1 MSSIIHTIPQNG
13 ITDSTS
19 RRKQRF
25 QSIEEKS
32 MMDRTKSKT
41 GRTKSQS
48 LACVVLVLIVL
59 LLIADLK
66 NPMPALDSL
75 RGTTSKNDIIINL
88 QSQQRAVTLELK
100 EEQLAQLI
108 KTHTK
113 DEDIITELQK
123 KLEDSKNE
131 MDAKVK
137 ILEEAAAIKADAGT
151 TTTTTTATAESLSV
165 PSVFEPHEICSY
177 LHSEPSTATRL
188 WQKYLPRIL
197 DASKNPLIP
206 ELLTKDEDEK
216 IHNLLVNTLPS
227 SRLRRAVRHMPTFSH
242 KIVKNVMEII
252 QKRIQDPTNNPP
264 LRIAVFGGSVTIGRH
279 CRSAKG
285 LNDLACAWPKRLEL
299 LINQFAKMDI
309 VKIYNLGV
317 GGTGSSAGTKR
328 VKYWMYPAELAKV
341 GPDVIINS
349 YSTNDS

>member
-1 MSSIIHTIPQNG
+1 TPQNG
-13 ITDSTS
+13 ITDSTD
-19 RRKQRF
+19 RRKQQF
-25 QSIEEKS
+25 QDTEKKT
-32 MMDRTKSKT
+32 MMNKMKSKT
-41 GRTKSQS
+41 SRSKFQY
-48 LACVVLVLIVL
+48 LVCAILLIVAVATVVI
-59 LLIADLK
+59 IAEEKTL
-66 NPMPALDSL
+66 MPALTSL
-75 RGTTSKNDIIINL
+75 RGTTSIKNDTIVDL
-88 QSQQRAVTLELK
+88 QTQQQAVTLKL
-100 EEQLAQLI
+100 EEEELAQLI

-113 DEDIITELQK
+113 DEDTITELQK

-137 ILEEAAAIKADAGT
+137 ILEETVANST
-151 TTTTTTATAESLSV
+151 TTSTTAESSSV
-165 PSVFEPHEICSY
+165 SSVFEPHEVCSY

-216 IHNLLVNTLPS
+216 IHNVLVNILPP

-242 KIVKNVMEII
+242 KIVKNVIEII

-264 LRIAVFGGSVTIGRH
+264 LRIAVFGGSVTIGRG
-279 CRSAKG
+279 CRSPKG
-285 LNDLACAWPKRLEL
+285 MNDFACAWPKRLEL
-299 LINQFAKMDI
+299 LINQFAKMD
-309 VKIYNLGV
+309 VVQIYNLGV

-328 VKYWMYPAELAKV
+328 IKYWMYPAELAKV

>member
-1 MSSIIHTIPQNG
+1 MSSIIPNKATPQNG
-13 ITDSTS
+13 ITDSTD
-19 RRKQRF
+19 RRKQQF
-25 QSIEEKS
+25 QDTEKKT
-32 MMDRTKSKT
+32 MMNKMKSKT
-41 GRTKSQS
+41 SRSKFQY
-48 LACVVLVLIVL
+48 LVCAILLIVAVATVVI
-59 LLIADLK
+59 IAEEKTL
-66 NPMPALDSL
+66 MPALTSL
-75 RGTTSKNDIIINL
+75 RGTTSIKNDTIVDL
-88 QSQQRAVTLELK
+88 QTQQQAVTLKL
-100 EEQLAQLI
+100 EEEELAQLI

-113 DEDIITELQK
+113 DEDTITELQK

-137 ILEEAAAIKADAGT
+137 ILEETVANST
-151 TTTTTTATAESLSV
+151 TTSTTAESSSV
-165 PSVFEPHEICSY
+165 SSVFEPHEVCSY

-216 IHNLLVNTLPS
+216 IHNVLVNILPP

-242 KIVKNVMEII
+242 KIVKNVIEII

-264 LRIAVFGGSVTIGRH
+264 LRIAVFGGSVTIGRG
-279 CRSAKG
+279 CRSPKG
-285 LNDLACAWPKRLEL
+285 MNDFACAWPKRLEL
-299 LINQFAKMDI
+299 LINQFAKMD
-309 VKIYNLGV
+309 VVQIYNLGV

-328 VKYWMYPAELAKV
+328 IKYWMYPAELAKV

>member
-1 MSSIIHTIPQNG
+1 
-13 ITDSTS
+13 
-19 RRKQRF
+19 
-25 QSIEEKS
+25 
-32 MMDRTKSKT
+32 MMNKMKSKT
-41 GRTKSQS
+41 SRSKFQY
-48 LACVVLVLIVL
+48 LVCAILLIVAVATVVI
-59 LLIADLK
+59 IAEEKTL
-66 NPMPALDSL
+66 MPALTSL
-75 RGTTSKNDIIINL
+75 RGTTSIKNDTIVDL
-88 QSQQRAVTLELK
+88 QTQQQAVTLKL
-100 EEQLAQLI
+100 EEEELAQLI

-113 DEDIITELQK
+113 DEDTITELQK

-137 ILEEAAAIKADAGT
+137 ILEETVANST
-151 TTTTTTATAESLSV
+151 TTSTTAESSSV
-165 PSVFEPHEICSY
+165 SSVFEPHEVCSY

-216 IHNLLVNTLPS
+216 IHNVLVNILPP

-242 KIVKNVMEII
+242 KIVKNVIEII

-264 LRIAVFGGSVTIGRH
+264 LRIAVFGGSVTIGRG
-279 CRSAKG
+279 CRSPKG
-285 LNDLACAWPKRLEL
+285 MNDFACAWPKRLEL
-299 LINQFAKMDI
+299 LINQFAKMD
-309 VKIYNLGV
+309 VVQIYNLGV

-328 VKYWMYPAELAKV
+328 IKYWMYPAELAKV

>member
-1 MSSIIHTIPQNG
+1 M
-13 ITDSTS
+13 
-19 RRKQRF
+19 
-25 QSIEEKS
+25 
-32 MMDRTKSKT
+32 KSKT
-41 GRTKSQS
+41 GRSQFQY
-48 LACVVLVLIVL
+48 LAIAVLFWIVL
-59 LLIADLK
+59 GNIIKEKTL
-66 NPMPALDSL
+66 MPTLDSL
-75 RGTTSKNDIIINL
+75 RGTISKNDTIINL
-88 QSQQRAVTLELK
+88 QSQQQAVTLKLK
-100 EEQLAQLI
+100 EEELAQLI

-113 DEDIITELQK
+113 DEDTITELQK

-137 ILEEAAAIKADAGT
+137 ILEEAVAIKADAVT
-151 TTTTTTATAESLSV
+151 NTTATATVESSSV
-165 PSVFEPHEICSY
+165 SVSSVFEPHEICSY

-216 IHNLLVNTLPS
+216 IHKLLVNTLPP

-242 KIVKNVMEII
+242 KIVKNVIEII
-252 QKRIQDPTNNPP
+252 QKRIQDPINNPP
-264 LRIAVFGGSVTIGRH
+264 LRIAVFGGSVTVGRQ
-279 CRSAKG
+279 CRSPKG
-285 LNDLACAWPKRLEL
+285 MNDLACAWPKRLEL
-299 LINQFAKMDI
+299 LINQFAKMD
-309 VKIYNLGV
+309 VVQIYNLGV
-317 GGTGSSAGTKR
+317 GGTASSAGTKR